1 MQINGPGDLAVRYDA
16 STSSNPEN
24 HAIHT
29 PESPLTTASPMACA
43 GAACVTAAA
52 DQPGHAVQNAPFQC
66 LLHFAHLS
74 EVFGRPALRLLPAAG
89 ADLSS
94 SSPVSATLSPA
105 SASGPI
111 LFVHTQRMERACV
124 RNFPGPVG
132 STAPSG
138 KDAAVAPRS
147 RAGLP
152 APREVTQRSTARV
165 RSGVTKSPPDD
176 VPSCRTRPS
185 GSSTAP
191 GHVSFGSV
199 RTPTGALPACGE
211 L

>member
-1 MQINGPGDLAVRYDA
+1 MFLCDSFLPSFASRGVPSRASGNQNGTGWPGV
-16 STSSNPEN
+16 
-24 HAIHT
+24 
-29 PESPLTTASPMACA
+29 
-43 GAACVTAAA
+43 AAA
-52 DQPGHAVQNAPFQC
+52 AAAAQPGHAVQNAPFQC

-138 KDAAVAPRS
+138 KDAAVAPAGGS
-147 RAGLP
+147 EGAPCVSMPGWENSVSGLGLP
-152 APREVTQRSTARV
+152 LGCAQ
-165 RSGVTKSPPDD
+165 
-176 VPSCRTRPS
+176 TR
-185 GSSTAP
+185 
-191 GHVSFGSV
+191 
-199 RTPTGALPACGE
+199 
-211 L
+211 